1 MANSTRKLI
10 DLSGAPFVVEKAED
24 GKYYVIG
31 IKLRNREYLFN
42 NGIPE
47 EIIDKISGV
56 SGNEKIDGIEEIEEF
71 LDGRPEGSKLDDVIP
86 ESYVEDSEVVNTWQ
100 EMLNAAQQQA
110 QNNQE

>member
-47 EIIDKISGV
+47 DIIERITGKK
-56 SGNEKIDGIEEIEEF
+56 GNDKIDGLEEIEEF
-71 LDGRPEGSKLDDVIP
+71 LKDMPEDSKLQDELQADENTEDLEQEVKDIFFPDGMP
-86 ESYVEDSEVVNTWQ
+86 E
-100 EMLNAAQQQA
+100 
-110 QNNQE
+110 

>member
-10 DLSGAPFVVEKAED
+10 NLSGAPFVVEKAED

-31 IKLRNREYLFN
+31 FKLRNREYLFN

-56 SGNEKIDGIEEIEEF
+56 SGNEKIDGIKEIEEF
-71 LDGRPEGSKLDDVIP
+71 LKDMPEGSKLQDELQADENTEDLEQEVKDIFFPDGMP
-86 ESYVEDSEVVNTWQ
+86 E
-100 EMLNAAQQQA
+100 
-110 QNNQE
+110 